1 MEACGLSYDDMP
13 KRSRTAVATAA
24 AELAALKPPVQPR
37 EVLRRA
43 SIYVDVFPGAA
54 LTPSALVKHWPALS
68 RAKVVRQETPK
79 RLSGLEAAIRRCGE
93 ILARH
98 VPVPDRNPDELPNR
112 IVLEE

>member
-79 RLSGLEAAIRRCGE
+79 RLSGLEAAIR
-93 ILARH
+93 ARG
-98 VPVPDRNPDELPNR
+98 DK
-112 IVLEE
+112 